1 MAKNLIML
9 GLGLIVAWVLLRLVA
24 LLLDVALYAGALLV
38 LIGIIWH
45 AIARAERR
53 S

>member
-45 AIARAERR
+45 SIARAERR